1 MKKELLNKKFI
12 TARKENDTVAKN
24 LFSTLKGE
32 FENQCKVGDGSII
45 NSKDQL
51 TIDNSKTTVGEM
63 YENVIIEKLASKMTK
78 NALLVNSD
86 ESRKEIELLKEF
98 LPLDLRLSQEEINDI
113 LSQVLAGANGNKNV
127 GMLLGS
133 FMKLSKPTGKSVDT
147 NLVKEL
153 ITKSI

>member
-1 MKKELLNKKFI
+1 MKKELLNTKFI

-32 FENQCKVGDGSII
+32 FENQ
-45 NSKDQL
+45 SKLGKETEDAIL
-51 TIDNSKTTVGEM
+51 
-63 YENVIIEKLASKMTK
+63 EKLAKKMTE
-78 NALLVNSD
+78 NAKLVNTEDSL
-86 ESRKEIELLKEF
+86 KEVELLKEF
-98 LPLDLRLSQEEINDI
+98 LPLELSQDEINDF
-113 LSQVLAGANGNKNV
+113 LNQVLTSANGNKNV

-153 ITKSI
+153 IAKNVN